1 MPPDV
6 NSDFDLHL
14 ERSIHE
20 LDDLRDD
27 LTYDIFMVYA
37 RDDIPGFGQEEKLVA
52 PRKIFTDLAQN
63 GFKV

>member
-20 LDDLRDD
+20 LDDLSDD
-27 LTYDIFMVYA
+27 MTFDVFMVYA
-37 RDDIPGFGQEEKLVA
+37 RDDIPDIGHENRLVA
-52 PRKIFTDLAQN
+52 PRRVYDDLTNN